1 MEVLRAKAE
10 GGGDKGA
17 GSSTV
22 RNQQNG
28 LAGASGEEMVPKQT
42 HTIIKAANRVLSFAT
57 GRQHVKLARPGAPGQ
72 KLFGKATRYFFKRQS
87 FPLMKF
93 DLPQPGIGLKSD
105 FSALRTNPFQDFP
118 GGNHGALQR
127 T

>member
-1 MEVLRAKAE
+1 MVHAKAK
-10 GGGDKGA
+10 GRGDKGA

-22 RNQQNG
+22 RHQQNG
-28 LAGASGEEMVPKQT
+28 LASASSQEMVPKQT

-57 GRQHVKLARPGAPGQ
+57 GRLHLKLARMGAPSQ
-72 KLFGKATRYFFKRQS
+72 KLFGKATRYFFKWQS

-93 DLPQPGIGLKSD
+93 DLSQPGVGLKSY
-105 FSALRTNPFQDFP
+105 FSALRTNPFQNFLS
-118 GGNHGALQR
+118 GIHGAPQR